1 MIRNG
6 GPFLSVLS
14 FQNRS
19 KLQLKALC
27 SELFIF
33 FLLIMAMKLDCQNES
48 ICDLTST
55 SIKLVGV
62 L

>member
-27 SELFIF
+27 SELFYIF
-33 FLLIMAMKLDCQNES
+33 FADYGDEAGLSE
-48 ICDLTST
+48 
-55 SIKLVGV
+55 
-62 L
+62 